1 MNSWRIEV
9 TKTDG
14 RNYDYAVTP
23 RTIVAFERYFKIG
36 LSAAFAN
43 EKELRM
49 EYAYWIAWDAERV
62 AGNVVPLFDKWL
74 EEVVSVQIGSDAAP
88 LEGTA

>member
-14 RNYDYAVTP
+14 RTYDYPVTP
-23 RTIVAFERYFKIG
+23 RTIVAFERHFKIG
-36 LSAAFAN
+36 LSAAFSD

-62 AGNVVPLFDKWL
+62 TGNVVAVFDKWL

-88 LEGTA
+88 LDATA